1 MAEVN
6 VNETTVQIRH
16 VPSELHKQA
25 KLEAVQLGISLNQWL
40 IEAIEKALEN
50 KEEK

>member
-1 MAEVN
+1 MNNAV
-6 VNETTVQIRH
+6 TIQIRH
-16 VPSELHKQA
+16 VPADLHKQA
-25 KLEAVQLGISLNQWL
+25 KLQAVQLGISLNQWL